1 VRSYTIGRLATA
13 CSVRRDTI
21 RYYERSGLLPEPGRT
36 SSGYRVYGDED
47 IRRVNFIKTAQSL
60 GFTLTEISMLLSI
73 QGSDSASAADVAKL
87 TEQKIRDLSA
97 KLGQLRGI
105 KQALEQLVAD
115 CPIGVPVSDCPIIMY
130 IAHAPNRHRHSR
142 HMQDMASPAGP

>member
-1 VRSYTIGRLATA
+1 MRSYTIGRLATA

-36 SSGYRVYGDED
+36 SSGYRVYGDDD

-60 GFTLTEISMLLSI
+60 GFTLTEIGMLLSI
-73 QGSDSASAADVAKL
+73 QSSNLASAADVVKL
-87 TEQKIRDLSA
+87 TEQKISNLSA
-97 KLGQLRGI
+97 KLRQLRGV

-115 CPIGVPVSDCPIIMY
+115 CPVDVPVSDCPIIMY

-142 HMQDMASPAGP
+142 HMHNMASQAGP

>member
-1 VRSYTIGRLATA
+1 MRSFTIGRLATA

-36 SSGYRVYGDED
+36 SSGYRVYGDDD

-60 GFTLTEISMLLSI
+60 GFTLTEIGMLLSI
-73 QGSDSASAADVAKL
+73 QSSNLASAADVVKL
-87 TEQKIRDLSA
+87 TEQKISNLSA
-97 KLGQLRGI
+97 KLRQLRGV

-115 CPIGVPVSDCPIIMY
+115 CPVDVPVSDCPIIMY

-142 HMQDMASPAGP
+142 HMQDMASQAGP

>member
-1 VRSYTIGRLATA
+1 MRSYTIGRLATA

-21 RYYERSGLLPEPGRT
+21 RYYEGSGLLPEPGRT
-36 SSGYRVYGDED
+36 SSGYRVDGDDD

-60 GFTLTEISMLLSI
+60 GFTLTEIGMLLSI
-73 QGSDSASAADVAKL
+73 QSSNLASAADVVKL
-87 TEQKIRDLSA
+87 TEQKISNLSA
-97 KLGQLRGI
+97 KLRQLRGV

-115 CPIGVPVSDCPIIMY
+115 CPVDVPVSDCPIIMY

-142 HMQDMASPAGP
+142 HMQDMASQAGP